1 MLPDAGG
8 HEASG
13 RIPFVAV
20 GLGRR
25 MGRGGQLAFDQSAAF
40 VPAVVAAALPC
51 GVAVRGFHELAC
63 RIPAVALQP
72 LVEPFFLHEP
82 VQRVPGKAALGS
94 VFVDETR
101 EAAGAV
107 VFEGQGEAA
116 MCSLDQPAPEVVA
129 QVDAGVGGR
138 CSRALPPHEGGERGL
153 GRFDAREVACAVV
166 VVALDLAVGQFAG
179 HDAALAV
186 ALVALA
192 LAQGVAHF
200 DERTPAVVV
209 VVRAVARAVGVA
221 EQLARIAPGQ
231 LFAAALGVFD
241 APGAVAG
248 ERRFLGVGVV
258 VALGAAVGLGDL
270 GETAPGVV
278 LVAGGGPC
286 RVGGGE
292 QAARGFVVFL
302 LGAAPIGQLHADE
315 PALSITPEVDAA
327 AQRVGARGQA
337 AEAVVALQPAAA
349 VGLVVGDEA
358 RQARCAFEV
367 VGLDAIQAV
376 ADAGGR
382 ARLAVRARRLAEV
395 VEAVGQPF
403 LVAVFDDAGA
413 GLGALVAVAVPGSAG
428 MAVGA
433 DAVVVPFEFAHELAC
448 AVVDGDEIACTA
460 VAVAH
465 ERDGGGQGMQRV
477 LREVD
482 PDEAPAVVGAPQS
495 VQALRIPATMDA
507 LVQQPVAPACAVAQ
521 RDQAPCGHGLFAGTV
536 AGLGCGAVA
545 VVVELAAP
553 EAVDL
558 GHEAPGA
565 IDRLTGRGAKAPEGV
580 AIAAEGQD
588 GLGIARQ
595 RRLHMRPARVRSPG
609 RCAAVRLRAA
619 AAQQPDVFAGTVQLA
634 ARGQGLVEGDD
645 AAAGVQQQGGLFLQA
660 DAELLQQV
668 PAMAQQAAGRAVLG
682 VDVAAVLALPGHGQR
697 SRWQGEVQVLCA
709 QQDLGAQLGVDG
721 GADGDAAR
729 ADGAGQAPLAAD
741 EHGARA
747 GDDLALDDAVGDAGC
762 GLATHARL
770 LLER

>member
-1 MLPDAGG
+1 
-8 HEASG
+8 
-13 RIPFVAV
+13 
-20 GLGRR
+20 
-25 MGRGGQLAFDQSAAF
+25 
-40 VPAVVAAALPC
+40 
-51 GVAVRGFHELAC
+51 
-63 RIPAVALQP
+63 
-72 LVEPFFLHEP
+72 
-82 VQRVPGKAALGS
+82 
-94 VFVDETR
+94 
-101 EAAGAV
+101 
-107 VFEGQGEAA
+107 

-129 QVDAGVGGR
+129 QVDAGV
-138 CSRALPPHEGGERGL
+138 CGL
-153 GRFDAREVACAVV
+153 GFAGGARRLGRIDAREVACTVV

-192 LAQGVAHF
+192 LAQGVVHF
-200 DERTPAVVV
+200 DERSPAVVV

-221 EQLARIAPGQ
+221 EQLASVAPGQ

-258 VALGAAVGLGDL
+258 VALGAAIGLGDL
-270 GETAPGVV
+270 GEAAPGVV
-278 LVAGGGPC
+278 FVAGGGPC
-286 RVGGGE
+286 RVSALQ

-302 LGAAPIGQLHADE
+302 LGAAPVGQLHADE
-315 PALSITPEVDAA
+315 SALAITPEVHAA
-327 AQRVGARGQA
+327 SQRVGARGQP
-337 AEAVVALQPAAA
+337 AEAVEGLQPAAA
-349 VGLVVGDEA
+349 IGLVVGDEA

-376 ADAGGR
+376 ADAGGGT
-382 ARLAVRARRLAEV
+382 RLAVRARGLGQV
-395 VEAVGQPF
+395 VEAVAEAF
-403 LVAVFDDAGA
+403 LVAVLDDAGA

-433 DAVVVPFEFAHELAC
+433 DAVVVPFEFTHELAC
-448 AVVDGDEIACTA
+448 AVVDGDEVACAA

-465 ERDGGGQGMQRV
+465 ERDGSDGGGQGVQRV
-477 LREVD
+477 LCEVHACD
-482 PDEAPAVVGAPQS
+482 PPAVVGAPQT
-495 VQALRIPATMDA
+495 QRIPAAMDA

-521 RDQAPCGHGLFAGTV
+521 RDQAACGHSLFAGTV

-558 GHEAPGA
+558 GHEAPGTLCT
-565 IDRLTGRGAKAPEGV
+565 IPDRFTGRRTKAPERV
-580 AIAAEGQD
+580 AIAADRKD
-588 GLGIARQ
+588 GLRVAHQ
-595 RRLHMRPARVRSPG
+595 CLFHMRPPRIGGPG
-609 RCAAVRLRAA
+609 RGTAVRLRAA
-619 AAQQPDVFAGTVQLA
+619 AAQQPEVFAGTVQLA
-634 ARGQGLVEGDD
+634 ARHQRLVEGDD
-645 AAAGVQQQGGLFLQA
+645 AAAGIQQQGGLFLQA

-682 VDVAAVLALPGHGQR
+682 VDVAAVLALPGHRQR

-741 EHGARA
+741 EHGERA

-762 GLATHARL
+762 GFATHARL
-770 LLER
+770 LLERWGRTGMRIRGTRYGLSAFSS

>member
-1 MLPDAGG
+1 M
-8 HEASG
+8 
-13 RIPFVAV
+13 
-20 GLGRR
+20 
-25 MGRGGQLAFDQSAAF
+25 
-40 VPAVVAAALPC
+40 
-51 GVAVRGFHELAC
+51 
-63 RIPAVALQP
+63 
-72 LVEPFFLHEP
+72 
-82 VQRVPGKAALGS
+82 
-94 VFVDETR
+94 
-101 EAAGAV
+101 
-107 VFEGQGEAA
+107 
-116 MCSLDQPAPEVVA
+116 
-129 QVDAGVGGR
+129 
-138 CSRALPPHEGGERGL
+138 
-153 GRFDAREVACAVV
+153 ACAVV

-221 EQLARIAPGQ
+221 EQLARVAPGQ

-248 ERRFLGVGVV
+248 ERRFLGVRVV

-327 AQRVGARGQA
+327 AQRVGARGKA

-358 RQARCAFEV
+358 RQARRTFEV

-448 AVVDGDEIACTA
+448 AVVDGDEVACAA

-465 ERDGGGQGMQRV
+465 ERDGSDGGGQGVQRV

-482 PDEAPAVVGAPQS
+482 PDEAPAIVGAPQS
-495 VQALRIPATMDA
+495 VQSLRVAAAMDA

-521 RDQAPCGHGLFAGTV
+521 RDQAACGQRFRTAVDVWGRGL
-536 AGLGCGAVA
+536 AVA
-545 VVVELAAP
+545 VVVELAASKRSIW
-553 EAVDL
+553 AM
-558 GHEAPGA
+558 
-565 IDRLTGRGAKAPEGV
+565 R
-580 AIAAEGQD
+580 
-588 GLGIARQ
+588 RQ
-595 RRLHMRPARVRSPG
+595 GPSTDSPG
-609 RCAAVRLRAA
+609 GG
-619 AAQQPDVFAGTVQLA
+619 QSP
-634 ARGQGLVEGDD
+634 RGC
-645 AAAGVQQQGGLFLQA
+645 
-660 DAELLQQV
+660 
-668 PAMAQQAAGRAVLG
+668 R
-682 VDVAAVLALPGHGQR
+682 HR
-697 SRWQGEVQVLCA
+697 R
-709 QQDLGAQLGVDG
+709 
-721 GADGDAAR
+721 
-729 ADGAGQAPLAAD
+729 
-741 EHGARA
+741 
-747 GDDLALDDAVGDAGC
+747 
-762 GLATHARL
+762 
-770 LLER
+770 

>member
-1 MLPDAGG
+1 M
-8 HEASG
+8 
-13 RIPFVAV
+13 
-20 GLGRR
+20 
-25 MGRGGQLAFDQSAAF
+25 
-40 VPAVVAAALPC
+40 
-51 GVAVRGFHELAC
+51 
-63 RIPAVALQP
+63 
-72 LVEPFFLHEP
+72 
-82 VQRVPGKAALGS
+82 
-94 VFVDETR
+94 
-101 EAAGAV
+101 
-107 VFEGQGEAA
+107 
-116 MCSLDQPAPEVVA
+116 
-129 QVDAGVGGR
+129 
-138 CSRALPPHEGGERGL
+138 
-153 GRFDAREVACAVV
+153 
-166 VVALDLAVGQFAG
+166 
-179 HDAALAV
+179 
-186 ALVALA
+186 
-192 LAQGVAHF
+192 
-200 DERTPAVVV
+200 
-209 VVRAVARAVGVA
+209 ARAVGVA
-221 EQLARIAPGQ
+221 EQLARVAPGQ

-327 AQRVGARGQA
+327 AQRVGARGKA

-358 RQARCAFEV
+358 RQARRTFEV

-482 PDEAPAVVGAPQS
+482 PDEAPAIVGAPQS
-495 VQALRIPATMDA
+495 VQALRVLAAVDA
-507 LVQQPVAPACAVAQ
+507 LVQQAVAPACAVAQ
-521 RDQAPCGHGLFAGTV
+521 RDQAACGQRFRTAVDVRGRGL
-536 AGLGCGAVA
+536 AVA
-545 VVVELAAP
+545 VVVELAAS

-558 GHEAPGA
+558 GHEAPRA
-565 IDRLTGRGAKAPEGV
+565 IDRFTGRRTKAPEGV

-709 QQDLGAQLGVDG
+709 QQDLGAELGVDG
-721 GADGDAAR
+721 GADGDTAR